1 MKIKPKPIY
10 CKRCGRQ
17 VATYDGKASAN
28 IEVKCKK
35 CNVLVIFRPINGTV
49 ELKELVHPASVFIEV
64 VINAVWKKSF
74 IYGRKSRNKRE
85 YC

>member
-35 CNVLVIFRPINGTV
+35 CNVLVIFRPSNGTV
-49 ELKELVHPASVFIEV
+49 ELTDLPKRVTAS
-64 VINAVWKKSF
+64 
-74 IYGRKSRNKRE
+74 GKRF
-85 YC
+85 Y

>member
-35 CNVLVIFRPINGTV
+35 CKVLIVYRPKNETV
-49 ELKELVHPASVFIEV
+49 ELRPLPTRNVASGLRF
-64 VINAVWKKSF
+64 
-74 IYGRKSRNKRE
+74 Y
-85 YC
+85 